1 MQATEVE
8 MVGWHYQLNGHGFEQ
23 TPGDSEGQG
32 GKACCSSWCRKE
44 LDMTEQLN
52 SSLMQDG
59 FSQVVLVVKNSLA
72 NVGNVR
78 DTGSISGLETP

>member
-1 MQATEVE
+1 MVYEDKYFWYLISRNVPGREDCEWEEMQATEVE
-8 MVGWHYQLNGHGFEQ
+8 MVGWHYQLYGHGFEQ

-52 SSLMQDG
+52 SSL
-59 FSQVVLVVKNSLA
+59 L
-72 NVGNVR
+72 
-78 DTGSISGLETP
+78 